1 MVIELNPGGTR
12 PAEAGWVT
20 GALDATVV
28 VTAGAVVALPGSV
41 LVSVL
46 AAAQPLKAIS
56 TAVITSGVVR
66 RIGAFI
72 VAASVAIPWLCNT
85 VIQT

>member
-1 MVIELNPGGTR
+1 VVIELNPGGTR

-28 VTAGAVVALPGSV
+28 VTAGAVVVPAV
-41 LVSVL
+41 LLLTLLFV
-46 AAAQPLKAIS
+46 AAQPLRAIS
-56 TAVITSGVVR
+56 TAVITSGVAR

-72 VAASVAIPWLCNT
+72 VAA
-85 VIQT
+85 